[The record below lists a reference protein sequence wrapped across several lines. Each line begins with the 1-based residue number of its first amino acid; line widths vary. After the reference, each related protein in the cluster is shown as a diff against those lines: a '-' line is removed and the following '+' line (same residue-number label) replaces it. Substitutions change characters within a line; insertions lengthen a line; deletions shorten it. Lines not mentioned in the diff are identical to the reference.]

1 MDKSAWKKDIHI
13 FEALGVKMLLDV
25 NSSSLH
31 LIDDLIYDILKLE
44 DLDEGRVVEALRG
57 KYSDF
62 QIVQGLEEI
71 RGLIDEGLLF
81 TPEVLLPVRNEVK
94 PVVKALCLH
103 VAHDCN
109 LSCTYCFASDGHFG
123 GERMLMGEEVGKK
136 AIDFLMESSSFR
148 RHVEVDFFGGEPLLN
163 MDVVKKV
170 VAYGY
175 EEAEKR
181 DKIIK
186 FTLTTNGLL
195 LDGDNAQYLNDEKM
209 SVVLSLDG
217 RPEVHDRMRK
227 TKGKKGSYH
236 IVAPKILDFVQRR
249 NGENYYVRGTYTHFN
264 PDFAAD
270 AFHLAD
276 LGFKEISLEPVVAKD
291 EDYALTEDD
300 LPILFQ
306 EYEKLAAEYVK
317 RKRENRGFNF
327 FHFNLDLS
335 GGPCVSKR
343 LSGCGAGFEYLAVSP
358 EGDLYPCHQFV
369 GQREYKVGNVEEGI
383 RNFELAQSFRNAHI
397 YNKEECKVC
406 WARFFCSGG
415 CHANALAFNGD
426 LLHPYFLGCELEKK
440 RVECALAAQGLLSLE

>member
-31 LIDDLIYDILKLE
+31 VIDDLIYDILELE

-62 QIVQGLEEI
+62 QIVQGLKEI
-71 RGLIDEGLLF
+71 RGLMDEGLLF
-81 TPEVLLPVRNEVK
+81 APEVLLPVRNEVK

-109 LSCTYCFASDGHFG
+109 LSCAYCFASDGHFG

-136 AIDFLMESSSFR
+136 AIDFLMESSAFR

-195 LDGDNAQYLNDEKM
+195 LDGDNVQYLNDEKM

-236 IVAPKILDFVQRR
+236 IVAPKIIDFVQRR

-300 LPILFQ
+300 LPVLFQ